1 MTPSPPTSMLGRTC
15 QYISNFLGC
24 AQPSVAPLICHVHFL
39 NRSRHY
45 LKGTCQV
52 TISFVAF
59 KFHESK
65 RVLIHICIHST
76 QNTLNKCRLNKN
88 TQFWTTSCP
97 SLLSIFTGSAVQ
109 SPISLL
115 VSPLRL
121 SSYCYL
127 CHLATV
133 LTFCVRNIGSRSL
146 RNPSPGA
153 QRLGTTGLSDL
164 KSTVLCWAMRKLE
177 QGPRMLLG
185 CVSLGYIREE
195 TITAKGLGDKVRWGE
210 RSSRVDMGSGE
221 VGRRS
226 GEMHQT
232 GSLALV
238 WPEDSA
244 DSSRAES

>member
-1 MTPSPPTSMLGRTC
+1 MLGRTC
-15 QYISNFLGC
+15 QYISSFLGC
-24 AQPSVAPLICHVHFL
+24 AQPNVAPLICHVHFV
-39 NRSRHY
+39 NRIQA
-45 LKGTCQV
+45 LFKGICQV
-52 TISFVAF
+52 TISFVAC
-59 KFHESK
+59 KFHGSR

-88 TQFWTTSCP
+88 TQFWTTFCSC
-97 SLLSIFTGSAVQ
+97 SLNSVLVCYQYSPGSDVQ

-127 CHLATV
+127 CHLARV

-146 RNPSPGA
+146 RNPSPGG

-164 KSTVLCWAMRKLE
+164 RSTALCWAMRKLE
-177 QGPRMLLG
+177 QGRRMLLG
-185 CVSLGYIREE
+185 CVSLGYREE
-195 TITAKGLGDKVRWGE
+195 TITAKGLGDRWGGE
-210 RSSRVDMGSGE
+210 RDLAGVDMRAGE

-232 GSLALV
+232 GG
-238 WPEDSA
+238 
-244 DSSRAES
+244 

>member
-1 MTPSPPTSMLGRTC
+1 MLGRTC
-15 QYISNFLGC
+15 QYISSFLGC
-24 AQPSVAPLICHVHFL
+24 AQPSVAPLICHVHFV

-52 TISFVAF
+52 TISFVAC

-88 TQFWTTSCP
+88 TQFWTTFCSC
-97 SLLSIFTGSAVQ
+97 SLNSVPVCYQFSQALMFSLPFLSWFHLWDCPRTVIFATWLEFWLSVLEILVPDPWGTL
-109 SPISLL
+109 LL
-115 VSPLRL
+115 VPK
-121 SSYCYL
+121 
-127 CHLATV
+127 
-133 LTFCVRNIGSRSL
+133 
-146 RNPSPGA
+146 
-153 QRLGTTGLSDL
+153 RLGTTGLSDL
-164 KSTVLCWAMRKLE
+164 RSTALCWAMRKLE

-185 CVSLGYIREE
+185 CVSLGYREE

-210 RSSRVDMGSGE
+210 RSSRVDMRAGE

-238 WPEDSA
+238 WPGDSA
-244 DSSRAES
+244 NSSRAES